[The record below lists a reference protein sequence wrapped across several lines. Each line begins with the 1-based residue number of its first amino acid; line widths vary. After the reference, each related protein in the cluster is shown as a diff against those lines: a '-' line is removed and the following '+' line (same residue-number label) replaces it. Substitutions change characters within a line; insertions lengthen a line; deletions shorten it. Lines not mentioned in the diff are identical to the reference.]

1 MTKSLQSESAPRIH
15 SGIVDVKLFC
25 RSLRPVQVGV
35 WFVIFLI
42 GAKAAQIFFAR
53 PDESLWNLPAAT
65 VKDVVFAALIVLV
78 WIASGRC
85 LAGRP
90 SGTRFVRGAIVGF
103 MAFCIAYSVVNF
115 QVCQFFSRP
124 LSFDLLRLVHD
135 ASAARSSITERISA
149 LSLIML
155 FVCPAVFLALALR
168 ADFLSR
174 LGGAPAIAAVAIWL
188 AIGVAQAKF
197 GSDPL
202 NNSRLALNPHMEL
215 VRSTLVG
222 IVGPHLT
229 FPTDFPPQYLAD
241 FRPYKERGEPPRNF
255 FEVPAQRRP
264 RNVIVVVLE
273 SVGTRYMSLY
283 GSPFQTTPNLA
294 AESSNALIFDNFY
307 AQASYTYLSF
317 RALNFSIY
325 PGLPWS
331 YPPWSGRS
339 LPPSLGALL
348 RRQGFN
354 TVYLHSGDLD
364 WGQERW
370 LLQNDGYTDTE
381 GYAELGCNKISSW
394 GTEDRCLVDRLI
406 RWIDEQHGHP
416 FFAFCWTDQT
426 HDPYRL
432 GPGVIPIDFV
442 PDEKS
447 QPLAGDLSGY
457 LNVVHET
464 DRQLGRLFAAL
475 RRRNLANDTLVVITG
490 DHGEAFRDPHEQ
502 RGHGMSV
509 YEEEVHVPLILWNP
523 RLFALG
529 RRYEPVGQHVDLIPT
544 IADIL
549 GVDPAGEWQ
558 GHSMFDPQ
566 RPTDAFFLTNSGDYL
581 FAVRDGQ
588 WKYIFDATGGPDML
602 FDLGR
607 DRDERRNL
615 AAQQPHVCEL
625 MRKKIAAFEFFEDK
639 YLRGQT
645 P

>member
-1 MTKSLQSESAPRIH
+1 
-15 SGIVDVKLFC
+15 VKLSC
-25 RSLRPVQVGV
+25 RSLSPVQTGF

-42 GAKAAQIFFAR
+42 SAKFAQLFFAR
-53 PDESLWNLPAAT
+53 PDESLWNLPAAS
-65 VKDVVFAALIVLV
+65 VKDVVFAALVVLIWAAAARAFVRRPAIVRV
-78 WIASGRC
+78 
-85 LAGRP
+85 
-90 SGTRFVRGAIVGF
+90 VRGAMLGFTTLCIV
-103 MAFCIAYSVVNF
+103 YSVVNF

-135 ASAARSSITERISA
+135 AAAARSSITERISIWA
-149 LSLIML
+149 LIML
-155 FVCPAVFLALALR
+155 FAGPTTFLVLTLSTDFRPRYRALAV
-168 ADFLSR
+168 
-174 LGGAPAIAAVAIWL
+174 AAVGAWL
-188 AIGVAQAKF
+188 VIGVIQHKL
-197 GSDPL
+197 GSNPL
-202 NNSRLALNPHMEL
+202 NNPRLALNPHMEL
-215 VRSTLVG
+215 ARSTAVG

-229 FPTDFPPQYLAD
+229 FPTDFPPRYLAD
-241 FRPYKERGEPPRNF
+241 FRPYKERGEPPGSY
-255 FEVPAQRRP
+255 FEVPASRRP
-264 RNVIVVVLE
+264 RNVIVVVME
-273 SVGTRYMSLY
+273 SVGTKYMTLY
-283 GSPFQTTPNLA
+283 GSPFQSTPNLA
-294 AESSNALIFDNFY
+294 TESSNALVFDNFY

-317 RALNFSIY
+317 RALNFSMY

-331 YPPWSGRS
+331 YPPWSGRK

-348 RRQGFN
+348 RRRGFN

-370 LLQNDGYTDTE
+370 LLQNDGYSDTE

-394 GTEDRCLVDRLI
+394 GTEDRCLIDRLI
-406 RWIDEQHGHP
+406 QWVDEQHGHP

-432 GPGVIPIDFV
+432 GPGVVPIDFV

-447 QPLAGDLSGY
+447 HPLAKDLSSY

-475 RRRNLANDTLVVITG
+475 RKRNLANDTLVVVTG

-509 YEEEVHVPLILWNP
+509 YEEEVHVPLMLWNP

-529 RRYEPVGQHVDLIPT
+529 RRYEPVGQHVDLVPT

-558 GHSMFDPQ
+558 GHSMFDPA

-581 FAVRDGQ
+581 FAVRDGK

-607 DRDERRNL
+607 DRDERCNL
-615 AAQQPHVCEL
+615 AAQQPELCEL